1 MQIGQV
7 VTIPGDQQ
15 QVIYSRSI
23 TRQLFGVQKGNK
35 QSQHQQLKRNI
46 LRSLKQRKKPCGFGT
61 YSKNWGS
68 KTWSLERQFFIPTI
82 KEQSDLQSILAHTK
96 ERNISTSD
104 IT

>member
-7 VTIPGDQQ
+7 VTIRGGQQ
-15 QVIYSRSI
+15 QVTYSRSI

-35 QSQHQQLKRNI
+35 QSQHQQLKRSI
-46 LRSLKQRKKPCGFGT
+46 LRSLKQRRKLCGFGT
-61 YSKNWGS
+61 YSKNWGL
-68 KTWSLERQFFIPTI
+68 KTSSQERQFFIPTI
-82 KEQSDLQSILAHTK
+82 KEQSDLQSIQAHTR